1 VHSPGHGLA
10 VEFALKIPHSKGVAM
25 SKKFHLGWFMN
36 FTPPDWE
43 TDWASP
49 DVRNWPTGDFYV
61 DMARNL
67 ERACFDYIMIEDT
80 VMVADA
86 YGGTMEGSLKN
97 SVFAPKQ
104 DPVPLA
110 VLLAAKTKKLGV
122 VATMSTSFYPPYL
135 LARLCSTVDSI
146 AEGRFGWNIV
156 GSAEDR
162 AAQNFGMDALAEHDD
177 RYAIADEYFEVVNKL
192 WDSWAADA
200 VVMDRETHTYADYT
214 KVHTIDFEGKYFKSR
229 GPLNTVPSPQHRPTF
244 VQAGASPRGRAFAS
258 RAADSIIA
266 VGTGVEGM
274 KEYRDDIRAR
284 MTEIGRNPDD
294 CKLLFVVSPTVA
306 ATESEARETVARM
319 LETPGYVE
327 KALVGISSNTE
338 IDFSTFPLDEPLP
351 EGLTT
356 NGERGSLEHFMRGDG
371 SPGPKT
377 LRQLVMERTKRG
389 LELVGTPEQVARK
402 MGEAM
407 EEVGGD
413 GFLIAKPGWDLN
425 RQYISSI
432 TDGLVPELQR
442 QGLTRTEYTKS
453 TLRETLREF

>member
-1 VHSPGHGLA
+1 
-10 VEFALKIPHSKGVAM
+10 M

-36 FTPPDWE
+36 FIPPEWDSE
-43 TDWASP
+43 LASP
-49 DVRNWPTGDFYV
+49 DAAQWPNGRFYV
-61 DMARNL
+61 DMARNM

-86 YGGTMEGSLKN
+86 YGGTMEGSLKH
-97 SVFAPKQ
+97 SVFAPKH

-110 VLLAAKTKKLGV
+110 VLIAANTTKLGV

-135 LARLCSTVDSI
+135 LARLCSTV
-146 AEGRFGWNIV
+146 

-162 AAQNFGMDALAEHDD
+162 AAQNFGLDALAEHDQ
-177 RYAIADEYFEVVNKL
+177 RYNVADEYFDVVTQL
-192 WDSWAADA
+192 WDSWESDA
-200 VVMDRETHTYADYT
+200 VVMDRATNTYADFN
-214 KVHTIDFEGKYFKSR
+214 KVHTIDFDGKYFKSR
-229 GPLNTVPSPQHRPTF
+229 GPLNTVPSPQQRPTF

-266 VGTGVEGM
+266 VGTGVAGM

-284 MTEIGRNPDD
+284 MVEIGRDPDE
-294 CKLLFVVSPTVA
+294 CKLMFVVSPTIA
-306 ATESEARETVARM
+306 ATEQEARETVARM
-319 LETPGYVE
+319 MDAPGYVE
-327 KALVGISSNTE
+327 KSLVGISSNTE
-338 IDFSTFPLDEPLP
+338 IDFSQFPLDEPLP

-371 SPGPKT
+371 GPGPKT
-377 LRQLVMERTKRG
+377 LRQLVLERTKRG
-389 LELVGTPEQVARK
+389 LELVGTPEQVAKK

-413 GFLIAKPGWDLN
+413 GLLIAKPGWDLS

-442 QGLTRTEYTKS
+442 LGLTRTEYTKS